1 VAAREVA
8 GDPRGL
14 AVDANGRFDLPTAV
28 AYGRAMA
35 GLGLRWYE
43 EPGDPLDYRLMSEL
57 AEVYD
62 EPLGRMIAAMEANG
76 YSRRELYPH
85 GGHMIATS
93 PSAPASAARRAIL
106 ASSPRLAAMR
116 RIAGSTRWGSRP
128 ARLPASG
135 SRRSRISPRISPRFS
150 RDRGPWKHQVSCF
163 FWSEM
168 ARPRK
173 ARVATFR
180 RGNYGMPVLVAPL
193 EAAEGG
199 FALAVTSLETDP
211 LDRWHFHPITNPRAH
226 EEVVEQITFA
236 ILSGAFGAGERLPN
250 VEALARTMG
259 VSKPVIGE
267 ALKVLTK
274 AGVVR
279 AQRGVHGG
287 LSVEK
292 VDVPDSITNL
302 TGPLRHFEVREIIE
316 ARRPI
321 ELQLAL
327 LAGQRATEEDFAAM
341 QVTIDRLR
349 EHRHS
354 DLANRIRFDHLFH
367 YTIGRTARSSA
378 LALYQHQILENL
390 YVRMRS
396 YFADI
401 EDVDSVI
408 ILHEMTLAAVRTR
421 KPEAITE
428 AIDVHLMPLER
439 VVADAAEAT
448 RGARRTR
455 RKRK

>member
-1 VAAREVA
+1 
-8 GDPRGL
+8 
-14 AVDANGRFDLPTAV
+14 
-28 AYGRAMA
+28 
-35 GLGLRWYE
+35 
-43 EPGDPLDYRLMSEL
+43 
-57 AEVYD
+57 
-62 EPLGRMIAAMEANG
+62 
-76 YSRRELYPH
+76 
-85 GGHMIATS
+85 
-93 PSAPASAARRAIL
+93 
-106 ASSPRLAAMR
+106 
-116 RIAGSTRWGSRP
+116 
-128 ARLPASG
+128 
-135 SRRSRISPRISPRFS
+135 
-150 RDRGPWKHQVSCF
+150 
-163 FWSEM
+163 
-168 ARPRK
+168 
-173 ARVATFR
+173 
-180 RGNYGMPVLVAPL
+180 VLVAPL

-408 ILHEMTLAAVRTR
+408 ILHEKTLAAIRTR

-428 AIDVHLMPLER
+428 AIDVHLIPLER
-439 VVADAAEAT
+439 VVAEAAEAT

-455 RKRK
+455 RKWK